1 MSEVKKSDLIYLQNE
16 ILKDMAAMDKKF
28 SDKITQL
35 TNALQNNKLITDQ
48 KFEMSNE
55 NYSSLLE
62 KIESNEDISNIKT
75 QFSLFKEQI
84 NQSQLINTNKIF
96 TIEKDLKEACY
107 KYDNYFNKCLTRTN
121 LDKVPSPVY
130 FENGDLLFTCTG
142 ELVEEIGKNV
152 LYKGKE
158 KCLAGG
164 DIVVMKH
171 HQHPGFLNYAMGS
184 QASQMQKSYG
194 KAKLKVV
201 HISSYGIGNVFICLP
216 NYEEQV
222 LISDYLDDFS
232 NTINKIILIKQK
244 KIEELG
250 EYKKSLIYEY
260 VTGKKEVMA

>member
-96 TIEKDLKEACY
+96 TIEK
-107 KYDNYFNKCLTRTN
+107 
-121 LDKVPSPVY
+121 
-130 FENGDLLFTCTG
+130 
-142 ELVEEIGKNV
+142 I
-152 LYKGKE
+152 
-158 KCLAGG
+158 
-164 DIVVMKH
+164 
-171 HQHPGFLNYAMGS
+171 
-184 QASQMQKSYG
+184 
-194 KAKLKVV
+194 
-201 HISSYGIGNVFICLP
+201 
-216 NYEEQV
+216 
-222 LISDYLDDFS
+222 
-232 NTINKIILIKQK
+232 
-244 KIEELG
+244 
-250 EYKKSLIYEY
+250 
-260 VTGKKEVMA
+260 